1 MNQLVFIKNNQAV
14 TDSLT
19 VADVFNKRHDHVV
32 RDIENQLSKLFEAG
46 ESEWGATNFGETRYQ
61 HRQNKQWYQKYN
73 LTEDAFAI
81 IAMSYVTPEAMK
93 MKIKFLNEF
102 KIMKEKL
109 QTQKPKN
116 QLEILQGTINQ
127 LVEQE
132 RRVSE
137 VEKKLDNISNI
148 MTMDSV
154 EWRDKVNS
162 VLKKIANKWSGVEPY
177 RSVKKLSYE
186 RLEKRAGCKLEL
198 RLNNRKERAL
208 AQGMTKSYIRKIN
221 KLDVI
226 QEDKRLIE
234 IYIQIIKEMAI
245 QFNVNISDFEEVI

>member
-1 MNQLVFIKNNQAV
+1 MNQLTKMF
-14 TDSLT
+14 
-19 VADVFNKRHDHVV
+19 
-32 RDIENQLSKLFEAG
+32 EGNQLRIIEKDNEPWFVVKDICEILELSNPTKAVSRLDDDERSNLKLGRQGNANVVNE
-46 ESEWGATNFGETRYQ
+46 FGL
-61 HRQNKQWYQKYN
+61 YN
-73 LTEDAFAI
+73 LVLG
-81 IAMSYVTPEAMK
+81 SRKPEAK
-93 MKIKFLNEF
+93 QF
-102 KIMKEKL
+102 KRWI
-109 QTQKPKN
+109 THDVIPSIRKN
-116 QLEILQGTINQ
+116 GAYTVNQPQSQLEVLQGTINQ

-148 MTMDSV
+148 MTMDSF

-226 QEDKRLIE
+226 QEDKKLIE

-245 QFNVNISDFEEVI
+245 QHQVDASDLPMEIEA

>member
-1 MNQLVFIKNNQAV
+1 
-14 TDSLT
+14 
-19 VADVFNKRHDHVV
+19 
-32 RDIENQLSKLFEAG
+32 
-46 ESEWGATNFGETRYQ
+46 
-61 HRQNKQWYQKYN
+61 

-102 KIMKEKL
+102 KKMKEKL

-137 VEKKLDNISNI
+137 VEKKLDNISDI

-177 RSVKKLSYE
+177 RSVKKLSYD

-226 QEDKRLIE
+226 QEDKKLIE

>member
-32 RDIENQLSKLFEAG
+32 RDIENQLSKLIEAG

-102 KIMKEKL
+102 KKMKEKL

-137 VEKKLDNISNI
+137 VEKKLDNISDI

-177 RSVKKLSYE
+177 RSVKKLSYD

-226 QEDKRLIE
+226 QEDKKLIE